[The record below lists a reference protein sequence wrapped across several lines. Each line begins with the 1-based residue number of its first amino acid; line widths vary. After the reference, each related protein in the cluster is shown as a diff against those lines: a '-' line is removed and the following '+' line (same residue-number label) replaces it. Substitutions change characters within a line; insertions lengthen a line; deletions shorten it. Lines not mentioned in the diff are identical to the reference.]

1 MYADMRKSAEE
12 YDFSDYP
19 KDHSCYSTENKKV
32 VGKFKDECNGR
43 PITEF
48 VSLRPKMYSIFEAS
62 GRNIKKAKG
71 VQRVVVRKYLRHEL
85 YRKCLNQRRDMNHK
99 QTVIR
104 SHSHQM
110 GVYEQNKKSL
120 SPLYTKKW
128 IAADG
133 IRTRAFGHYLTAR
146 ENAEAVEELL
156 NELLGE

>member
-71 VQRVVVRKYLRHEL
+71 VQRVVVRK
-85 YRKCLNQRRDMNHK
+85 
-99 QTVIR
+99 
-104 SHSHQM
+104 
-110 GVYEQNKKSL
+110 
-120 SPLYTKKW
+120 
-128 IAADG
+128 
-133 IRTRAFGHYLTAR
+133 
-146 ENAEAVEELL
+146 
-156 NELLGE
+156 